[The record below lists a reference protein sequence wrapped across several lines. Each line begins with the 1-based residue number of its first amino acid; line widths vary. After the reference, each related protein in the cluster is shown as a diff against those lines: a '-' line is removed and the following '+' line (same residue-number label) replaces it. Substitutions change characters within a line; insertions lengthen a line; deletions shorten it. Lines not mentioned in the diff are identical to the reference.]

1 MILNNLDMHC
11 LEHPPKWP
19 VCRLEA
25 GIRQEVDWVFPIR
38 QETKIETT
46 LASAG
51 RIQGYMTFLR
61 RRNRRAQGIAIIVYA
76 KCGVGLS

>member
-25 GIRQEVDWVFPIR
+25 GIRQEVDGVFPHQAR
-38 QETKIETT
+38 DKDCSETT

-51 RIQGYMTFLR
+51 RVQGYMTFLR
-61 RRNRRAQGIAIIVYA
+61 RNRRAQGID
-76 KCGVGLS
+76 

>member
-1 MILNNLDMHC
+1 MHC

-19 VCRLEA
+19 VCRLEV
-25 GIRQEVDWVFPIR
+25 GIRQEVDGVFPIR

-46 LASAG
+46 PASAG
-51 RIQGYMTFLR
+51 RVLGYMTFL
-61 RRNRRAQGIAIIVYA
+61 RRNRRAQGIDIIVYA